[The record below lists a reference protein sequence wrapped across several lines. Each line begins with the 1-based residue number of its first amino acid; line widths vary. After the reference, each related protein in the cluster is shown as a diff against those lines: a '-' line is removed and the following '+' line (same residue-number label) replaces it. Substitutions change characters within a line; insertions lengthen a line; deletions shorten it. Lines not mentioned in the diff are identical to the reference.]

1 MQYPNPMF
9 LRAFHDHEL
18 VSVATFFFFLVISFV
33 SNPLSD
39 VLFIFSKTRNK
50 TQFSKS

>member
-18 VSVATFFFFLVISFV
+18 VSVATFFFFFGNI
-33 SNPLSD
+33 
-39 VLFIFSKTRNK
+39 ICI
-50 TQFSKS
+50 